1 MSALRQSLDAKT
13 DDDGV
18 LGFANA
24 DEEEDDVDADDLDD
38 ASDEAAQEDAESDSD
53 ESGIS
58 SADSDDD
65 ISSGMEV
72 DENVRRSVKA
82 ALGSAAVS
90 SDAEVSLHS
99 SQCSRDVL
107 APHVSCSRDMLAPHV
122 SCSRRRASPT

>member
-1 MSALRQSLDAKT
+1 MSTFRQSLDAKT

-18 LGFANA
+18 LGFADA
-24 DEEEDDVDADDLDD
+24 DDEEDDVDADDLDD
-38 ASDEAAQEDAESDSD
+38 ASDEAAQEEAESDSD

-90 SDAEVSLHS
+90 SDAEVSFHS
-99 SQCSRDVL
+99 SLLHLMFCVL
-107 APHVSCSRDMLAPHV
+107 ATCLHLMFRVLAGE
-122 SCSRRRASPT
+122 RA